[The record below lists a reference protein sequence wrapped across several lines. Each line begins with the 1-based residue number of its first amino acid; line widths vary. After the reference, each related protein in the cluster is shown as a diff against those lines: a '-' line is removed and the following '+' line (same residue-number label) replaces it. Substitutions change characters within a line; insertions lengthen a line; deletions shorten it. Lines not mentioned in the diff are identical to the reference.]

1 MSSKISA
8 ALSPDQL
15 SDIICNAILSD
26 FVQFT
31 LLVKGSPVDF
41 EKYSEYSLAV
51 WRHELENKY
60 SSYRAHIILNCIIS
74 NLFHT
79 IFVDTVESSY
89 CSALSDVYAKF
100 QSFLSHQSEIEDFVA
115 SFRCD
120 ILHRNSSSCGLDDE
134 FTLCFSTVASWLQF
148 YPRNLRSVDVEF

>member
-15 SDIICNAILSD
+15 ADMICAAILSD
-26 FVQFT
+26 FAQFT

-60 SSYRAHIILNCIIS
+60 SFYRAHIILDCIIS

-89 CSALSDVYAKF
+89 RSALSDVYTKF
-100 QSFLSHQSEIEDFVA
+100 QSFLSRQSEIEDFVA

-120 ILHRNSSSCGLDDE
+120 ILYRNSSSCGLDDE